1 MELNKNVS
9 YWKIFFLKE
18 LFQNNEF
25 WVLTVSFISLSYC
38 YHPFVW
44 GYCLHTHKSNTL
56 EGWYNYQSLFRLLSA
71 SIITYFH
78 SCIRFNFEFYSRFR
92 YTTPKPHKSPEF
104 TEMLKP
110 GIITGKKSGCP
121 SKCCFFFFVF
131 FSMSDLWFLTR
142 APSLA
147 LKVSPVAGVRCNY
160 VRHAILSAP
169 DTFAYAIVSGAMQKP
184 SGGLVQHE
192 CARVKRAC
200 MH

>member
-1 MELNKNVS
+1 MYVFKIMELNKNVS
-9 YWKIFFLKE
+9 YWKIFFFKE
-18 LFQNNEF
+18 LFQNYEF

-104 TEMLKP
+104 TE
-110 GIITGKKSGCP
+110 
-121 SKCCFFFFVF
+121 FFFFRWV
-131 FSMSDLWFLTR
+131 TY
-142 APSLA
+142 PSLA
-147 LKVSPVAGVRCNY
+147 LKVSPVAGVRCN
-160 VRHAILSAP
+160 
-169 DTFAYAIVSGAMQKP
+169 
-184 SGGLVQHE
+184 
-192 CARVKRAC
+192 
-200 MH
+200 